1 MAHLRIGNTGLD
13 DAQLSFVKPMAAVP
27 VGLALGAIR

>member
-1 MAHLRIGNTGLD
+1 MRIGSTGLD
-13 DAQLSFVKPMAAVP
+13 DRQIAFVKPLAAVP

>member
-1 MAHLRIGNTGLD
+1 MGSLRIGNTGLD
-13 DAQLSFVKPMAAVP
+13 DAQLQFVTPLAAVP

>member
-1 MAHLRIGNTGLD
+1 MAALRVGRTGLD
-13 DAQLSFVKPMAAVP
+13 EAQLEFVKPLAAVP